1 MQRVPMR
8 SRSLKALLVAVVTAW
23 TPLCAAAPYS
33 IYEGSVVWRGHKYCW
48 YDEGWNG
55 GGWYRCGFENRNG
68 KGWGGPKGW
77 QGAARMPPGSGAW
90 FELPPPAPPVGAP
103 SIASER
109 YVEPLRGGAA
119 AGSPAGGALRR

>member
-1 MQRVPMR
+1 MQRVPMT
-8 SRSLKALLVAVVTAW
+8 SRSLKALLVAVMAVW
-23 TPLCAAAPYS
+23 TQLCAAAPYS

-55 GGWYRCGFENRNG
+55 AGWYRCGYENKNG

-77 QGAARMPPGSGAW
+77 QGAARMPPSSGAW
-90 FELPPPAPPVGAP
+90 FELPPPVPPVGAP

-119 AGSPAGGALRR
+119 AGSPAGGSLRR

>member
-8 SRSLKALLVAVVTAW
+8 SYSLKALLLSAIAALTQ
-23 TPLCAAAPYS
+23 PCAAAPYS

-55 GGWYRCGFENRNG
+55 TGWYRCGFENKDG

-77 QGAARMPPGSGAW
+77 EGAARLPPSSAW
-90 FELPPPAPPVGAP
+90 FELPPPAPPVSAP

-119 AGSPAGGALRR
+119 AGSPAGGSLRR